1 MDYIQLTCKIQSDNV
16 ELAREVLTQELSDLG
31 FESFEETAEGLLA
44 YIQAKDYNPVLSDSL
59 PADIL
64 GLGTATYTSATIKD
78 KNWNEEWE
86 KNFQPIVIANKCFV
100 RAPFHAKMEGVP
112 YEIVIEP
119 KMAFGTGHHETTS
132 LMIEQMLSL
141 EFKDKQVLDMGCG
154 TGILA
159 IMASMLKAKQ
169 ILAIDIDEWSYINT
183 RENCEK
189 NSIANVTPMQGDID
203 LIRKRQFDI
212 ILANINR
219 NILLHQIPSYA
230 ASLPSG
236 GSLLMSGIY
245 RTDFTVIQEA
255 CEKVGFEHVSLIEKN
270 NWIAVLFRKN

>member
-1 MDYIQLTCKIQSDNV
+1 MDYIQLTCKIQSENP
-16 ELAREVLTQELSDLG
+16 ELASEVLTQELADLG
-31 FESFEETAEGLLA
+31 FESFEETADGLLA
-44 YIQAKDYNPVLSDSL
+44 YIQAKDYTPALSDLL

-64 GLGTATYTSATIKD
+64 GLGTVAYSRTTIKD

-86 KNFQPIVIANKCFV
+86 RNFQPIVIANKCFV
-100 RAPFHAKMEGVP
+100 RAPFHAKMEGIP

-141 EFKDKQVLDMGCG
+141 DFADKQVLDMGCG

-159 IMASMLKAKQ
+159 IMASMLKAGS

-183 RENCEK
+183 KENCEK
-189 NSIANVTPMQGDID
+189 NSIANVTPMLGDID
-203 LIRKRQFDI
+203 LIPNRQFDI

-219 NILLHQIPSYA
+219 NILLNQIPSYA
-230 ASLPSG
+230 TSLPSG
-236 GSLLMSGIY
+236 GQLLMSGIY
-245 RTDFTVIQEA
+245 RTDFPVIQQA
-255 CEKVGFEHVSLIEKN
+255 CESVGFEHVSLVEKN
-270 NWIAVLFRKN
+270 NWIGVLFRKN